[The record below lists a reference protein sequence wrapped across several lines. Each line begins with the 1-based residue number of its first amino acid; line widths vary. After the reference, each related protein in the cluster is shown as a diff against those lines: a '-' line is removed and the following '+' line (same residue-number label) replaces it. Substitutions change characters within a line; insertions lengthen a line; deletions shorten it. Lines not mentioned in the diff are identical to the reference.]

1 VRRRGVGLGVLAA
14 LAVALAAAPSAF
26 ACDEAAR
33 VQAAHGGAA
42 GGRAPLVVGDSTMIF
57 AAPVLGSLGLEADAH
72 GCRPFGEGVR
82 MLAARK
88 AAGTLPHVAVLA
100 LGANGGATSAGI
112 DDAVRVMGPGRVL
125 GLVTP
130 RNIASAAAAM
140 RAAAAR
146 HPGRVRVI
154 DWVAFSSGHE
164 GWFAGDGL
172 HVTHEGA
179 SAYAHLIRDAVAPL
193 AFPPVTDLKMPAS
206 AAQTARCGDVRRGG
220 RRYRVY
226 VTLRK
231 ERIRCAR
238 ARELAR
244 DGDLRQR
251 GWRVYDWRAVGHGP
265 WAWVLARDDGEVVV
279 GLVAA

>member
-1 VRRRGVGLGVLAA
+1 MRRAAGLGVLAA
-14 LAVALAAAPSAF
+14 LATLLACASSAY
-26 ACDEAAR
+26 ACDEAAHA
-33 VQAAHGGAA
+33 QAAHGGAA
-42 GGRAPLVVGDSTMIF
+42 GGTAPLVIGDSTMIF
-57 AAPVLGSLGLEADAH
+57 ATPVLGGLGLEADAH

-88 AAGTLPHVAVLA
+88 ADGTLPRVAVLA
-100 LGANGGATSAGI
+100 LGANGGASASSIRAALGI
-112 DDAVRVMGPGRVL
+112 MGRDRVL

-130 RNIASAAAAM
+130 RNLAGAASAM

-146 HPGRVRVI
+146 YPGRVRLI
-154 DWVAFSSGHE
+154 DWVAFSAGHD

-179 SAYAHLIRDAVAPL
+179 SAYAHLIKDAVAPL
-193 AFPPVTDLKMPAS
+193 AFPPVGDLRMPDS
-206 AAQTARCGDVRRGG
+206 AARTARCGAVERGG

-231 ERIRCAR
+231 ERIHCSR

-244 DGDLRQR
+244 ASGLRVA
-251 GWRVYDWRAVGHGP
+251 GWRVYDWRATGDGP
-265 WAWVLARDDGEVVV
+265 WAWVLARDDREVVV